1 MAQDMPMPPLN
12 ALRAFE
18 AAARHGSFARAA
30 QELHVT
36 PGAVSQQVRLLEE
49 YLGVALFERTGQG
62 LRLSASGTRALPKLS
77 AAFESLAKAARSLN
91 PERGRDVF
99 VITSGPA
106 FAAQWLAPRTDEI
119 RRAIG
124 GAELRIQAGL
134 AFMDLAREAVD
145 VAIRFGRVDTSCEH
159 SERLVEE
166 HLLPLCAPA
175 IASSAA
181 ADAAL
186 LHDDSARLVDPELPD
201 WAQWSQQPGAK
212 PLALGPGVRFN
223 QADHALQAAASG
235 AGLLLGRL
243 VLAWPLMSA
252 GRLVSPF
259 GPAVATGL
267 AFHLVCSKDR
277 LADSRVQRLRDWL
290 HAALGPVQPPQAEG

>member
-30 QELHVT
+30 LELHVT

-49 YLGVALFERTGQG
+49 YMGVALFERTGQG
-62 LRLSASGTRALPKLS
+62 LRLSTSGARALPELS
-77 AAFESLAKAARSLN
+77 AAFESLAKAARTLN

-106 FAAQWLAPRTDEI
+106 FAAQWLAPRADDI
-119 RRAIG
+119 RRVIG

-145 VAIRFGRVDTSCEH
+145 VAIRFGRVDPSHEH

-181 ADAAL
+181 TGVAL
-186 LHDDSARLVDPELPD
+186 LHDDSVRLVDPDIPD
-201 WAQWSQQPGAK
+201 WVQWSQRPGAR
-212 PLALGPGVRFN
+212 PLPAGRGVRFN
-223 QADHALQAAASG
+223 QADHALHAAVSG

-243 VLAWPLMSA
+243 VLAWPLISA

-259 GPAVATGL
+259 GPIVATGL
-267 AFHLVCSKDR
+267 AFHLVCAKDR
-277 LADSRVQRLRDWL
+277 LQDPRVQRLRDWL
-290 HAALGPVQPPQAEG
+290 HATLGEVQPPAAEG